1 MRQRASVSLAL
12 SERGLHA
19 IKTLNRSGLMETVMD
34 CTIPLYGRMIH
45 GHYRSGQ
52 LWESSQ
58 AYDVLGRVSLF
69 RSSAFKL
76 GFEFIP
82 RTSPKRAL
90 TFPFTRSSLYTLPIA
105 SI

>member
-19 IKTLNRSGLMETVMD
+19 IKTLNRPGLMETVLD

-45 GHYRSGQ
+45 GHYRSGE

-58 AYDVLGRVSLF
+58 AYDVLGRVSLT

-76 GFEFIP
+76 GFAFFP

-90 TFPFTRSSLYTLPIA
+90 TISFPRSSLYTPPIA
-105 SI
+105 SV